1 MSTAGKVLS
10 VLVALMMLVSIYLLA
25 MVSQLNRGWGRGIET
40 VSTQI
45 EETEQ
50 QVRQAKADT
59 YAIKKQVVTQRQTT
73 DSQLRSLKL
82 RVEDLENRVS
92 VLKEDQLRL
101 ELRLDAEESLL
112 ARTNETIA
120 GREQEQAELLAGVN
134 DLNSLRDRL
143 ASENAER
150 MERLGSLQDQL
161 TMLLAENQDLLQQV
175 ASRGSDAGSEAD
187 ATETTE

>member
-10 VLVALMMLVSIYLLA
+10 VLVALMMLVSIYLLS
-25 MVSQLNRGWGRGIET
+25 MVSQLNRNWGRGIET
-40 VSTQI
+40 VSAQI

-50 QVRQAKADT
+50 QVRQANADA
-59 YAIKKQVVTQRQTT
+59 YAIQKQVVSERQIT

-92 VLKEDQLRL
+92 LLKEDQVRL
-101 ELRLDAEESLL
+101 QLRLDDEETLL

-120 GREQEQAELLAGVN
+120 GREQEQAELQARV
-134 DLNSLRDRL
+134 DELNTLRDRL
-143 ASENAER
+143 ASENADR
-150 MERLGSLQDQL
+150 MGQLSTLRERL
-161 TMLLAENQDLLQQV
+161 TTLLAENQELLQQV
-175 ASRGSDAGSEAD
+175 ASRSTESE